1 MVQPKYSPEEALQR
15 IKLMMEYDL
24 SKTST
29 ENKKVVLE
37 QTTDLTIDDIKNG
50 KSIVKLGMKDPI
62 VGKIQELLISAGY
75 KNISKSGE
83 PDNDFGSLTK
93 GQVQKFQSENTND
106 KGEPLQK
113 DGKVGPETIKAL
125 LKKSES
131 KEGNSIFNCVK
142 NYYADYESKL
152 SADLRNKIK
161 YEYFQDYMSI
171 TRPILNNDGVEGK
184 YKENFFTDGKYEL
197 IRDGRSYENKTKKYT
212 PFNDSQES
220 KWFCMGE
227 RKYGVDDTKPSPED
241 KTTTPTQPVSQ
252 QTQTASQQTQATPDS
267 LLCIKNHCTSKQ
279 IPFDSD
285 AGVKINGNNF
295 IRVAWDKNKSWYF
308 AEGGMWFEYT
318 SQFPKPN
325 EGKIGKWSC
334 DGYSNFI
341 IQKDN
346 GSIYKSLNPSEEQ
359 TQPAAQQTQS
369 VDNATQNTELAAG
382 YSDPN
387 QQSTLRR
394 RDSPL
399 DDILKNQDI
408 NKSACRK
415 NISDYFNAWRT
426 RSVVPDDIQQASKNI
441 VQQCA
446 NQNYGKFGI
455 GGGKFDEMLDVLMGN
470 HPSGIKQYGE
480 DKQWRI
486 QKPITIQNTR
496 RK

>member
-29 ENKKVVLE
+29 ENKKVVSE

-50 KSIVKLGMKDPI
+50 KSVVKLGMKGDI

-75 KNISKSGE
+75 PNISKSGKI
-83 PDNDFGSLTK
+83 DNDFGSLTK
-93 GQVQKFQSENTND
+93 GQVENFQLENTND

-113 DGKVGPETIKAL
+113 DGKVGTETIKAL
-125 LKKSES
+125 LKKSDVKMRTAAGAVKS
-131 KEGNSIFNCVK
+131 DRLAPKEFGQIPM
-142 NYYADYESKL
+142 A
-152 SADLRNKIK
+152 
-161 YEYFQDYMSI
+161 
-171 TRPILNNDGVEGK
+171 
-184 YKENFFTDGKYEL
+184 
-197 IRDGRSYENKTKKYT
+197 
-212 PFNDSQES
+212 
-220 KWFCMGE
+220 
-227 RKYGVDDTKPSPED
+227 
-241 KTTTPTQPVSQ
+241 TQPVSQ
-252 QTQTASQQTQATPDS
+252 QTQTSSDPFS
-267 LLCIKNHCTSKQ
+267 CIKTFFQTKRYLLSSMSH
-279 IPFDSD
+279 
-285 AGVKINGNNF
+285 
-295 IRVAWDKNKSWYF
+295 
-308 AEGGMWFEYT
+308 
-318 SQFPKPN
+318 SQN
-325 EGKIGKWSC
+325 SLEGKNELEVTLKHENLIWRFSNWSDGKKTWKQYTNGGFTDNGAWSC
-334 DGYSNFI
+334 DGDSNFTMESTV
-341 IQKDN
+341 
-346 GSIYKSLNPSEEQ
+346 GRLNFNSRNIDQFISQLLNKKETQPAAQQ

-369 VDNATQNTELAAG
+369 VSNSTQDTELAAG

-455 GGGKFDEMLDVLMGN
+455 GGGKFDEMLDVLTGN
-470 HPSGIKQYGE
+470 HPSGIKQYGD

>member
-29 ENKKVVLE
+29 ENKKVISE
-37 QTTDLTIDDIKNG
+37 QATDLTIDDIKNG
-50 KSIVKLGMKDPI
+50 KSVVKLGMKGPI
-62 VGKIQELLISAGY
+62 VGKIQELLASAGY
-75 KNISKSGE
+75 PDISKSGKI
-83 PDNDFGSLTK
+83 DNDFGSLTK
-93 GQVQKFQSENTND
+93 GEVEKFQSENTND
-106 KGEPLQK
+106 EGEPLQK
-113 DGKVGPETIKAL
+113 DGKVGTETIKAL
-125 LKKSES
+125 LKRTDVKTS
-131 KEGNSIFNCVK
+131 KAARGETPT
-142 NYYADYESKL
+142 
-152 SADLRNKIK
+152 DLRLAST
-161 YEYFQDYMSI
+161 DL
-171 TRPILNNDGVEGK
+171 RLAP
-184 YKENFFTDGKYEL
+184 KEFGQIPKA
-197 IRDGRSYENKTKKYT
+197 
-212 PFNDSQES
+212 
-220 KWFCMGE
+220 
-227 RKYGVDDTKPSPED
+227 
-241 KTTTPTQPVSQ
+241 TQSVSQ
-252 QTQTASQQTQATPDS
+252 QTQETSDPFS
-267 LLCIKNHCTSKQ
+267 CIKTFFQTKRYLLSSMSH
-279 IPFDSD
+279 
-285 AGVKINGNNF
+285 
-295 IRVAWDKNKSWYF
+295 
-308 AEGGMWFEYT
+308 
-318 SQFPKPN
+318 SQN
-325 EGKIGKWSC
+325 SLEGKNELEVTLKHENLIWRFSNWKDGKKTWKQYTNGGFTDNGAWSC
-334 DGYSNFI
+334 DGDSNFTMESSV
-341 IQKDN
+341 
-346 GSIYKSLNPSEEQ
+346 GRLNFNSRNIDQFISQLLNKKETQPASQQ

-369 VDNATQNTELAAG
+369 VSNSTQDTELAAG

-399 DDILKNQDI
+399 NDILKNQDI

-455 GGGKFDEMLDVLMGN
+455 GGGKFDEMIDVLTGN

>member
-37 QTTDLTIDDIKNG
+37 QTTNLTIDDIKNG

-75 KNISKSGE
+75 NNISKSGE

-93 GQVQKFQSENTND
+93 KQVENFQSENTND

-125 LKKSES
+125 LKKSDVKMRTAAAGVKS
-131 KEGNSIFNCVK
+131 DRLAPKEFGQIPN
-142 NYYADYESKL
+142 A
-152 SADLRNKIK
+152 
-161 YEYFQDYMSI
+161 
-171 TRPILNNDGVEGK
+171 
-184 YKENFFTDGKYEL
+184 
-197 IRDGRSYENKTKKYT
+197 
-212 PFNDSQES
+212 
-220 KWFCMGE
+220 
-227 RKYGVDDTKPSPED
+227 
-241 KTTTPTQPVSQ
+241 TQSVTQ

-359 TQPAAQQTQS
+359 TQPVAQQTQS

-455 GGGKFDEMLDVLMGN
+455 GGGKFDEMLDVLTGN